1 VGLLSE
7 LVLTACCAALPL
19 ADCLLLLLQLPS
31 GNNNASYSLRQIY
44 QKYLLPYEEYEAERL
59 RREMDAAAAD
69 DNSGEKAAAA
79 APAPAAAAGPAAAD
93 KRARSPD
100 AEEPPAKKQKK
111 PKVRRLG
118 IHRSAVC

>member
-1 VGLLSE
+1 VLL
-7 LVLTACCAALPL
+7 LCL
-19 ADCLLLLLQLPS
+19 AGCLLLLQQLPS

-69 DNSGEKAAAA
+69 ENAGEKAAAA
-79 APAPAAAAGPAAAD
+79 APAPAAAAGPAAAAAAAAD

-111 PKVRRLG
+111 PKVRHLG
-118 IHRSAVC
+118 LGRSAEC